1 VALGCGGSG
10 KSGLRKKV
18 LPYRA
23 IALGCGVQSIG
34 LISWTEMPTVG
45 AGWGC
50 DRKRKSI
57 RLYNQKDHSSF
68 IDRAT
73 RVSI

>member
-1 VALGCGGSG
+1 M
-10 KSGLRKKV
+10 RRIRQI
-18 LPYRA
+18 RA
-23 IALGCGVQSIG
+23 KEKGFSLCFTALGCGVQSIG
-34 LISWTEMPTVG
+34 LISWTD
-45 AGWGC
+45 WGC

-57 RLYNQKDHSSF
+57 RLYNQKDLSSF